1 MKFEFENLNK
11 FETKFSLIS
20 GLIISKLQMIYTSFS
35 ISDNI
40 NIAKSILEAFPN
52 DRIFAFFG
60 EMGAG
65 KTTLIKDFCKV
76 LGVKGNTSSPTF
88 ALVNEYKTESGKS
101 IYHFDMYRIEDPSEA
116 IRIGFEE
123 YLESGNFCFIEWP
136 EKIHNL
142 LPPSFVQINIHFTP
156 DHRKIIANK

>member
-1 MKFEFENLNK
+1 M
-11 FETKFSLIS
+11 TIIFSLDEITTVAKQI
-20 GLIISKLQMIYTSFS
+20 LATTSLKKVVTFH
-35 ISDNI
+35 
-40 NIAKSILEAFPN
+40 AQ
-52 DRIFAFFG
+52 
-60 EMGAG
+60 MGAG
-65 KTTLIKDFCKV
+65 KTTLIKDFCKI

-123 YLESGNFCFIEWP
+123 YLESGNYCFIEWP

-142 LPPSFVQINIHFTP
+142 LPPSFVQISFQVTP

>member
-1 MKFEFENLNK
+1 MNFQSNSPTQNPE
-11 FETKFSLIS
+11 IAHQ
-20 GLIISKLQMIYTSFS
+20 IIS
-35 ISDNI
+35 
-40 NIAKSILEAFPN
+40 AFPN
-52 DRIFAFFG
+52 DRVFAFFG

-88 ALVNEYKTESGKS
+88 ALVNEYKLESGKS

-116 IRIGFEE
+116 VRIGFEE
-123 YLESGNFCFIEWP
+123 YLESGNYCFIEWP

-142 LPPSFVQINIHFTP
+142 LPPSFVQVSIQVTP
-156 DHRKIIANK
+156 DHRKISANK

>member
-1 MKFEFENLNK
+1 MNFQSTSPEQNPE
-11 FETKFSLIS
+11 IARQ
-20 GLIISKLQMIYTSFS
+20 IIS
-35 ISDNI
+35 
-40 NIAKSILEAFPN
+40 AFPD

-88 ALVNEYKTESGKS
+88 ALVNDYKTESGKS

-116 IRIGFEE
+116 VRIGFEE
-123 YLESGNFCFIEWP
+123 YLDSGNYCFIEWP

-142 LPPSFVQINIHFTP
+142 LPLSFVQVRIQVTP
-156 DHRKIIANK
+156 EHRIISASK

>member
-1 MKFEFENLNK
+1 MNFISESPFQNL
-11 FETKFSLIS
+11 EIT
-20 GLIISKLQMIYTSFS
+20 QQ
-35 ISDNI
+35 
-40 NIAKSILEAFPN
+40 ILAAFPN
-52 DRIFAFFG
+52 ERIFAFFG

-65 KTTLIKDFCKV
+65 KTTFIKDFCRA

-88 ALVNEYKTESGKS
+88 ALVNDYKTESGNS

-123 YLESGNFCFIEWP
+123 YLESGNYCFIEWP

-142 LPPSFVQINIHFTP
+142 LPPSFVQVRIQVTP
-156 DHRKIIANK
+156 EHRIISASK

>member
-1 MKFEFENLNK
+1 MNFTSQSTSQNL
-11 FETKFSLIS
+11 EIAQQ
-20 GLIISKLQMIYTSFS
+20 IISAY
-35 ISDNI
+35 
-40 NIAKSILEAFPN
+40 PN
-52 DRIFAFFG
+52 DRVFAFFG

-65 KTTLIKDFCKV
+65 KTTLIKDFCKI

-123 YLESGNFCFIEWP
+123 YLESGNYCFIEWP

-142 LPPSFVQINIHFTP
+142 LPPSFVQISFQVTP

>member
-1 MKFEFENLNK
+1 MNH
-11 FETKFSLIS
+11 
-20 GLIISKLQMIYTSFS
+20 TSFS
-35 ISDNI
+35 TSDNP
-40 NIAKSILEAFPN
+40 NIAKSILETFPN

-65 KTTLIKDFCKV
+65 KTTFIKDFCLT

-88 ALVNEYKTESGKS
+88 ALVNEYKTESGKT

-123 YLESGNFCFIEWP
+123 YLESGNYCFIEWA
-136 EKIHNL
+136 EKIQNL
-142 LPPSFVQINIHFTP
+142 LPPSFVQVRIQVTP
-156 DHRKIIANK
+156 ENRIISASK

>member
-1 MKFEFENLNK
+1 MNF
-11 FETKFSLIS
+11 IS
-20 GLIISKLQMIYTSFS
+20 QSTSQNPEIAQQIIS
-35 ISDNI
+35 
-40 NIAKSILEAFPN
+40 AFPY
-52 DRIFAFFG
+52 DRVFAFFG

-65 KTTLIKDFCKV
+65 KTTLIKDFCKI

-123 YLESGNFCFIEWP
+123 YLESGNYCFIEWP

-142 LPPSFVQINIHFTP
+142 LPPSFVQISFQVTP

>member
-1 MKFEFENLNK
+1 MK
-11 FETKFSLIS
+11 
-20 GLIISKLQMIYTSFS
+20 QTSFS
-35 ISDNI
+35 VSDNPKI
-40 NIAKSILEAFPN
+40 VKSILDAFPN

-76 LGVKGNTSSPTF
+76 LEVKGNTSSPTF

-123 YLESGNFCFIEWP
+123 YLDSGNYCFIEWP
-136 EKIHNL
+136 EKIQNL
-142 LPPSFVQINIHFTP
+142 LPSSFVQVRIQVTP
-156 DHRKIIANK
+156 DHRIISANK